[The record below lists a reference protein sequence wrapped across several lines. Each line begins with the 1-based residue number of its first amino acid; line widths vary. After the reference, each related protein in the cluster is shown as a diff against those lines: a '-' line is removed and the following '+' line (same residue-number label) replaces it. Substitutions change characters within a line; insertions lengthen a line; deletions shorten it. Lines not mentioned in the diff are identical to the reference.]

1 MINDTIMDFIKNDER
16 YRRGYQDAIIDL
28 KTHID
33 QTIKN
38 NIGNESPDIVRS
50 ILNNIVLY
58 LYYINLELID
68 EPERVVYLIK

>member
-1 MINDTIMDFIKNDER
+1 MKNNTIIDFIKNDER
-16 YRRGYQDAIIDL
+16 YRKGYQDAITDF

-58 LYYINLELID
+58 SYYINLELID